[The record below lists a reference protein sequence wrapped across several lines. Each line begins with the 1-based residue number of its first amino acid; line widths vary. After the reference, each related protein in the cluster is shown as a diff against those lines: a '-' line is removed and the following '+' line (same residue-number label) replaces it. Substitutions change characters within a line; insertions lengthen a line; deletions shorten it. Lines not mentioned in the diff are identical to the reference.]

1 MKKYIKESRQQM
13 LNEYLNCPAG
23 ANCPG
28 GRSGEPCSVSV
39 GGNTYGGNWDC
50 DQCSCLDRQGNCLFG
65 DCNGS
70 YQYSGG
76 VLPTNVMAKD
86 VKTKEK
92 EVTPTLDP
100 MDMMMRE
107 AVKNI
112 IKKND

>member
-23 ANCPG
+23 ADCPN
-28 GRSGEPCSVSV
+28 GRSGEPCSVTV
-39 GGNTYGGNWDC
+39 GSNTYGGNFDC
-50 DQCSCLDRQGNCLFG
+50 DQCSCLDRQGNCLYG

-70 YQYSGG
+70 YSSGG
-76 VLPTNVMAKD
+76 GILPTNVMTKD
-86 VKTKEK
+86 VGTKG
-92 EVTPTLDP
+92 VGPTLDP

-112 IKKND
+112 IKKNG